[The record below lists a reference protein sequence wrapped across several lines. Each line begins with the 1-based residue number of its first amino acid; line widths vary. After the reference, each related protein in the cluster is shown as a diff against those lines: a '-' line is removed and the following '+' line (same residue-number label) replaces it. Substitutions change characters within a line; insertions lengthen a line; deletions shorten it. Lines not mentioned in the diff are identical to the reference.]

1 MSSILNNDNFVS
13 VIPRIID
20 PGMQFTKE
28 SIKNSNGKKLTETKT
43 SKNVIPDKKE
53 NLDILKCPKENSF
66 LSDYKYVILMIII
79 CVIIVI
85 SIYFIYKYF
94 DNKNNKIENN
104 NLPVNQDNKLVE
116 KDEKGE
122 KDNNV
127 KKYIATYIMEDE
139 PEINEDEPEINE
151 DEPKNNEDDPIIC
164 KEINNL
170 QNTDNSRLIL
180 DPKIILGKE
189 FVKTDTIIILGNNEN
204 KNLESENIDNLINS
218 LESKENNNMNVFE
231 ELCTISENNDEIN
244 DDIEDNNNIDELD
257 VISISENIDDDLNSD
272 IDDDDLKYFKKFVQK

>member
-1 MSSILNNDNFVS
+1 
-13 VIPRIID
+13 
-20 PGMQFTKE
+20 
-28 SIKNSNGKKLTETKT
+28 
-43 SKNVIPDKKE
+43 
-53 NLDILKCPKENSF
+53 
-66 LSDYKYVILMIII
+66 MIII

-189 FVKTDTIIILGNNEN
+189 FVKTDTIIILGN
-204 KNLESENIDNLINS
+204 KTLLIS
-218 LESKENNNMNVFE
+218 FS
-231 ELCTISENNDEIN
+231 
-244 DDIEDNNNIDELD
+244 
-257 VISISENIDDDLNSD
+257 
-272 IDDDDLKYFKKFVQK
+272 